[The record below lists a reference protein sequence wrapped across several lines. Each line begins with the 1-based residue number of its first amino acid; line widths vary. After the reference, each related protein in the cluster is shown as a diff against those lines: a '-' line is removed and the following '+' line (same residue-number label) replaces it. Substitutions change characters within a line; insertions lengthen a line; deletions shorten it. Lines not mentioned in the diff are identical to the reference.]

1 MSSSQIHNDPVR
13 LREFATGLNR
23 FASISDEHLDR
34 LRSAI
39 SHLGQSWQDQE
50 FDRFVEAFVQ
60 AQFGLK
66 NFIDE
71 IHKVTPVLEEDASKL
86 EDYQRF
92 GMTS

>member
-1 MSSSQIHNDPVR
+1 MSDSQIHNDPVR
-13 LREFATGLNR
+13 LRDFAGRLNR
-23 FASISDEHLDR
+23 FASTSDEHLEH

-50 FDRFVEAFVQ
+50 FEKFVEAFVT

-71 IHKVTPVLEEDASKL
+71 IHKVTPVLEEDANKL
-86 EDYQRF
+86 EAYQRF
-92 GMTS
+92 GMSG